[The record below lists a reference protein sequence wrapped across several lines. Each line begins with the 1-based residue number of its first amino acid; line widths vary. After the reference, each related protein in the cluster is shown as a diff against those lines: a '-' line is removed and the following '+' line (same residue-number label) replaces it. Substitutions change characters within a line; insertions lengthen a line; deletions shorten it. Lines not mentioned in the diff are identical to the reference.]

1 MAYPDYFFGHFAAI
15 AVLFEALIDND
26 PDLIV
31 AARIQDMN
39 AIFWVQ
45 LPRLPIASP
54 KSCFIAVP

>member
-31 AARIQDMN
+31 AATIQDMK
-39 AIFWVQ
+39 AIFLVQ
-45 LPRLPIASP
+45 LP
-54 KSCFIAVP
+54 